1 MSTPAVLPQS
11 SKPSHAMSEPASSA
25 AALDAFLAGAQS
37 RAVRVAE
44 IATRSRDDAMD
55 IVQDAMLH
63 LARSY
68 GRRPAAEWPPLFH
81 RIVENKIRDFQ
92 RRQTVRNRVFFWR
105 SKATDEQDEP
115 ELESLAPDLS
125 VPDATDRLMQHEAM
139 TQLQLA
145 IADLPARQ
153 RQAFVL
159 RVWDGLST
167 EEAAAVMGCSDG
179 SVKTHLSRALVVLRA
194 RLDAAWSLQI

>member
-1 MSTPAVLPQS
+1 
-11 SKPSHAMSEPASSA
+11 MSEEASSA
-25 AALDAFLAGAQS
+25 ARLDAFLAGAQS

-68 GRRPAAEWPPLFH
+68 GRRPATEWPPLFH

-92 RRQTVRNRVFFWR
+92 RRQSVRNRVFFWR
-105 SKATDEQDEP
+105 SKQVGELDETEV
-115 ELESLAPDLS
+115 ESLAPDLS
-125 VPDATDRLMQHEAM
+125 LPDATERLMQQEA
-139 TQLQLA
+139 LRRLELA
-145 IADLPARQ
+145 VADLPARQ

-167 EEAAAVMGCSDG
+167 EEAATVMGCSDG
-179 SVKTHLSRALVVLRA
+179 SVKTHLSRALLVLRA
-194 RLDAAWSLQI
+194 RLDAAWSLQA

>member
-1 MSTPAVLPQS
+1 MSNG
-11 SKPSHAMSEPASSA
+11 ASSA
-25 AALDAFLAGAQS
+25 TRLDAFLLSVQA

-44 IATRSRDDAMD
+44 IATRSRDDALD

-68 GRRPAAEWPPLFH
+68 GRRPPEEWPPLFH

-92 RRQTVRNRVFFWR
+92 RRQTVRNRIFFWR
-105 SKATDEQDEP
+105 SRQADDLDEP
-115 ELESLAPDLS
+115 QADELAPDLS
-125 VPDATDRLMQHEAM
+125 VPDATERLMQAEA
-139 TQLQLA
+139 LQRLKCA
-145 IADLPARQ
+145 IATLPERQ

-167 EEAAAVMGCSDG
+167 DQAATVMGCSDG
-179 SVKTHLSRALVVLRA
+179 SVKTHLSRALAALRA
-194 RLDAAWSLQI
+194 QLGAAWSLEN

>member
-1 MSTPAVLPQS
+1 M
-11 SKPSHAMSEPASSA
+11 
-25 AALDAFLAGAQS
+25 
-37 RAVRVAE
+37 RVAE
-44 IATRSRDDAMD
+44 IATRSRDDALD

-63 LARSY
+63 LANSY

-92 RRQTVRNRVFFWR
+92 RRQSVRNRVFFWR
-105 SKATDEQDEP
+105 TKVSEDLDEP
-115 ELESLAPDLS
+115 QIESLAPDLS
-125 VPDATDRLMQHEAM
+125 VPDATERLMQAEAM
-139 TQLQLA
+139 QRLERA
-145 IADLPARQ
+145 IAALPARQ

-167 EEAAAVMGCSDG
+167 EEAATAMGCSDG

-194 RLDAAWSLQI
+194 QLGAAWSLES